1 MSTAIEL
8 SGDAEILASKV
19 ARKKGLTLE
28 QAVREAITESA
39 RKEGLLEER
48 SKRSQEEAIQ
58 ALDELSRR
66 HVARPLLDMRSID
79 EIIGYDDFGIP
90 R

>member
-1 MSTAIEL
+1 MSTTIEL
-8 SGDAEILASKV
+8 SGNAEKLASKV
-19 ARKKGLTLE
+19 ARIRGISIE
-28 QAVREAITESA
+28 QVIDEAIAESA
-39 RKEGLLEER
+39 RAAGLLEETA
-48 SKRSQEEAIQ
+48 KRSPEHVIQ

-66 HVARPLLDMRSID
+66 HVARPPLDTRSID